1 MIRSTFLGLEPAW
14 AFWKPSGFLRPQQLS
29 TESMLF
35 PSEPA
40 GEEAARTDT
49 GPEQL
54 ITDNFQTRTP
64 GRPPPLGPSSGLAG
78 DCQLEVWKA
87 RNSPSA
93 RRTGGVDTPNFSL
106 SLTVPLAELA
116 AAPSTAAG
124 AETRGRLGRNTSAQQ
139 GESTG
144 GERQASRPA
153 GPQGLSSLGLVWV
166 SAEPNWSQLG
176 HTQLSGPSHEGPW
189 SPRPQAGALRRRPSA
204 EPGKRGRR
212 EEAPSFPLLRPDL
225 YTAEGSQ
232 GSRWVFSPERTPP
245 LRVCQGAHNQDTGV
259 RQLQRSGSG

>member
-1 MIRSTFLGLEPAW
+1 
-14 AFWKPSGFLRPQQLS
+14 
-29 TESMLF
+29 MLF

-64 GRPPPLGPSSGLAG
+64 GRPPPLAPSSGLAG
-78 DCQLEVWKA
+78 DCQLAVWKA
-87 RNSPSA
+87 RNSPNE

-144 GERQASRPA
+144 REGQASRP
-153 GPQGLSSLGLVWV
+153 
-166 SAEPNWSQLG
+166 
-176 HTQLSGPSHEGPW
+176 
-189 SPRPQAGALRRRPSA
+189 PRPQQPVPGVGLGGAQLVAAGPHSAKRPLPPRALVPKAPRWHRPSA
-204 EPGKRGRR
+204 EPRKRGRQ
-212 EEAPSFPLLRPDL
+212 EEAPSLPLLRPDSR
-225 YTAEGSQ
+225 TAEGSQ

-259 RQLQRSGSG
+259 RRLQRSGSG